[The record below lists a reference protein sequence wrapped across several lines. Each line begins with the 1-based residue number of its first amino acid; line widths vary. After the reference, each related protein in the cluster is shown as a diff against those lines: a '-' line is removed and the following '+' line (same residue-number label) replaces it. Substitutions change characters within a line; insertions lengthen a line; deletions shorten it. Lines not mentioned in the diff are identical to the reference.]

1 MRRKRVKVEGGGYY
15 HLMSR
20 CALKQFLLGE
30 DDKRAF
36 VSMLHRIAAFSGIEV
51 LTYCVMSNHFHVL
64 VHVPRSEAPDEEELL
79 TRVAFLYGHERSND
93 MRQRWHG
100 YRNAKLDAALIK
112 EQSQLRKRMGDISPF
127 MQILKQR
134 FTIWYRAHHEGHEG
148 TLWQG
153 RFSSTLVEGG
163 GSLAAVAAYIDLN
176 PVRAGLV
183 ADPKDYRFSGFGA
196 ATSGDKQASQG
207 LTGIYGNT
215 TNDTAKVMAVYRG
228 LLYAKGGGAPPP
240 LRQAER
246 PVEQTNN
253 AAPHASSL
261 SHPGNDERTCHRL
274 ASLHRQHLLHPPL
287 RLQRTTS
294 ECCTRQAS
302 LPRLGRHPAVLRPPP
317 PQESNHPFSLTSCR
331 KECEFSWKATKG
343 QAI

>member
-215 TNDTAKVMAVYRG
+215 TNDTAKVMAAYRG

-240 LRQAER
+240 SDKRKGPSNRRTMPLPMLLRCRIRAMTSGLAIGSQAFTDSIFSTHR
-246 PVEQTNN
+246 YAFSEQRRN
-253 AAPHASSL
+253 AAR
-261 SHPGNDERTCHRL
+261 GMRL
-274 ASLHRQHLLHPPL
+274 CPAWDGIQLCSVRHL
-287 RLQRTTS
+287 
-294 ECCTRQAS
+294 
-302 LPRLGRHPAVLRPPP
+302 
-317 PQESNHPFSLTSCR
+317 R
-331 KECEFSWKATKG
+331 KNPITHSP
-343 QAI
+343 